1 MTIQYVYDD
10 IMDIANQ
17 IGFSIPNDIRVN
29 IKNSNETNYTYMN
42 KEFYIPKNTEQ
53 QLLNNTPE
61 VDFSIAHEFCHM
73 IQDFVYK
80 SNINLHSFT
89 KERYQYELNKFFNHF
104 GNQ

>member
-1 MTIQYVYDD
+1 MTYKQNDTYKYICKF
-10 IMDIANQ
+10 IKEISTK
-17 IGFSIPNDIRVN
+17 IGFSIPNDIRIN
-29 IKNSNETNYTYMN
+29 TKNSNETNYTYMN

-80 SNINLHSFT
+80 SNIN
-89 KERYQYELNKFFNHF
+89 
-104 GNQ
+104 